1 MVITFQSIAINS
13 FKENPVNQ
21 DVSIYD
27 EIMYLTERR
36 LKMTMNVKI
45 SGYAADSSLKSIHL
59 LNNCMVFWIN
69 ICPHKIHI
77 SLRERDVKV
86 LTQ

>member
-1 MVITFQSIAINS
+1 MVFIFQPISTNS

-36 LKMTMNVKI
+36 LKMTMTVKI
-45 SGYAADSSLKSIHL
+45 SGYAADNSVKSLYL
-59 LNNCMVFWIN
+59 LNNCMVFWIS